1 MEDSVRHPG
10 THGGDTFPCKIPLL
24 RFSRPHHHM
33 HMGMMPLVVVR
44 RVPAK
49 IIRPN
54 THGLR
59 NSGALLLQQIL
70 PRGGFV
76 VTQAL
81 RVLTPQGENKR
92 PHFSVVSVQFG
103 LRRLEVGGVNL
114 AEQAMA
120 AVLFGTGALGDIG
133 HIAALG
139 FHFVQMCIQR
149 HGDKCGCCTA
159 IGRL

>member
-10 THGGDTFPCKIPLL
+10 THGGDTFPCEIPLL
-24 RFSRPHHHM
+24 RFSRPHHHVDM
-33 HMGMMPLVVVR
+33 RMVPLIVVR

-70 PRGGFV
+70 PCGSFV
-76 VTQAL
+76 VPKSL
-81 RVLTPQGENKR
+81 RVLTTQRENKC
-92 PHFSVVSVQFG
+92 PHFSVVSVQLG
-103 LRRLEVGGVNL
+103 LRRLEVGGVRL
-114 AEQAMA
+114 AEQTMA
-120 AVLFGTGALGDIG
+120 AVLFGTGTLGDIG

>member
-10 THGGDTFPCKIPLL
+10 MHGGDTFPCKIPLL

-59 NSGALLLQQIL
+59 NSGALLLQQI
-70 PRGGFV
+70 PPCGSFV
-76 VTQAL
+76 VSKPL

-92 PHFSVVSVQFG
+92 PHFSVVSVQLG
-103 LRRLEVGGVNL
+103 LRRLEVGGVHL
-114 AEQAMA
+114 TEQAMA
-120 AVLFGTGALGDIG
+120 AVLFGTGTLGDIG

-139 FHFVQMCIQR
+139 FHFVQLCIQR

>member
-10 THGGDTFPCKIPLL
+10 THGGDTFPCEIPFL

-33 HMGMMPLVVVR
+33 HMRMVSLVVVR
-44 RVPAK
+44 RVPAE
-49 IIRPN
+49 IIRLNP
-54 THGLR
+54 HSFR

-70 PRGGFV
+70 PCGSFV
-76 VTQAL
+76 VPKSL

-92 PHFSVVSVQFG
+92 PHFSVVSVQLG
-103 LRRLEVGGVNL
+103 LRGLEVGGVHL
-114 AEQAMA
+114 AEQAMT
-120 AVLFGTGALGDIG
+120 AVLFGTGTLGDIG

-139 FHFVQMCIQR
+139 FHFMQMCIQ
-149 HGDKCGCCTA
+149 HGGDKSGCCTA

>member
-1 MEDSVRHPG
+1 M
-10 THGGDTFPCKIPLL
+10 
-24 RFSRPHHHM
+24 
-33 HMGMMPLVVVR
+33 VR

-76 VTQAL
+76 VPKSL
-81 RVLTPQGENKR
+81 RVLTTQRENKR
-92 PHFSVVSVQFG
+92 PHFSVVSVQLG
-103 LRRLEVGGVNL
+103 LRRLEVGGVRR

-120 AVLFGTGALGDIG
+120 TVFFSTGTLGDIG

-149 HGDKCGCCTA
+149 HGDKSGCCTA

>member
-59 NSGALLLQQIL
+59 NSGALMLQQIP
-70 PRGGFV
+70 PRGSFV
-76 VTQAL
+76 VPKSL

-103 LRRLEVGGVNL
+103 LRRLEVGGVHL

>member
-33 HMGMMPLVVVR
+33 HMGMMPLVMVR

-70 PRGGFV
+70 PCGSFV
-76 VTQAL
+76 VPKSL

-103 LRRLEVGGVNL
+103 LRRLEVGGVHL

-120 AVLFGTGALGDIG
+120 AVLFGTGTLGDIG

-139 FHFVQMCIQR
+139 FHFVQMRIQR
-149 HGDKCGCCTA
+149 GGDKRRRRASMGH
-159 IGRL
+159 L

>member
-10 THGGDTFPCKIPLL
+10 THDCDTLPREIPFL
-24 RFSRPHHHM
+24 RFRRPHHHVD
-33 HMGMMPLVVVR
+33 MGVMPLVVVR
-44 RVPAK
+44 RVPAEV
-49 IIRPN
+49 ICLN
-54 THGLR
+54 THGFR
-59 NSGALLLQQIL
+59 NSGALLLQQIP
-70 PRGGFV
+70 PRSGFV
-76 VTQAL
+76 VSQTFC
-81 RVLTPQGENKR
+81 VFPPQRENKR
-92 PHFSVVSVQFG
+92 PHFSVVSFQLG
-103 LRRLEVGGVNL
+103 LRRLEVGGVRR

-120 AVLFGTGALGDIG
+120 TVFFSTGPLGDVG

>member
-1 MEDSVRHPG
+1 
-10 THGGDTFPCKIPLL
+10 
-24 RFSRPHHHM
+24 
-33 HMGMMPLVVVR
+33 MPLVMVR

-59 NSGALLLQQIL
+59 NSGALLLQQVL

-76 VTQAL
+76 VAQAF
-81 RVLTPQGENKR
+81 RVLTTQRENKC
-92 PHFSVVSVQFG
+92 PHFSVVSVQLG
-103 LRRLEVGGVNL
+103 LRRLEVGGVRL

-120 AVLFGTGALGDIG
+120 AVLFGTGTLGDIG

-139 FHFVQMCIQR
+139 FHFVQLCIQR